1 MPKSPFYKIFEY
13 AEHMTRTN
21 MAPNL
26 TAFNVAINMT
36 TVNMTP
42 IYKYV
47 NNLEIQ
53 KWQPSVTSY
62 TEKTAICPI
71 NAFET
76 LILKFL
82 DCKHVKSTEG
92 ALGSTQTV
100 YN

>member
-1 MPKSPFYKIFEY
+1 
-13 AEHMTRTN
+13 

-53 KWQPSVTSY
+53 K
-62 TEKTAICPI
+62 
-71 NAFET
+71 
-76 LILKFL
+76 
-82 DCKHVKSTEG
+82 
-92 ALGSTQTV
+92 
-100 YN
+100 